1 MTAQEEL
8 RREQLLLAIKKDKLR
23 LFLGGKGLYNLGS
36 NIYSPG
42 ESLFDPAGAMGEIYA
57 YYKDEPNCGIVE
69 LLEKNLL
76 RWLEYKSGVGVY
88 KAFMTISY
96 QMEMEQ
102 KRVAPFKL
110 NYQLLLPALQN
121 AIATYKEILVKTMD
135 FEGKRL
141 ERSLW
146 EEMEVENKINI
157 KNYGINLL

>member
-1 MTAQEEL
+1 MTQREL
-8 RREQLLLAIKKDKLR
+8 NRKKLLLAI
-23 LFLGGKGLYNLGS
+23 
-36 NIYSPG
+36 
-42 ESLFDPAGAMGEIYA
+42 EEGEIYA

-102 KRVAPFKL
+102 KKVAPFKL
-110 NYQLLLPALQN
+110 NY
-121 AIATYKEILVKTMD
+121 EI
-135 FEGKRL
+135 L

-146 EEMEVENKINI
+146 EEMRIENEINI